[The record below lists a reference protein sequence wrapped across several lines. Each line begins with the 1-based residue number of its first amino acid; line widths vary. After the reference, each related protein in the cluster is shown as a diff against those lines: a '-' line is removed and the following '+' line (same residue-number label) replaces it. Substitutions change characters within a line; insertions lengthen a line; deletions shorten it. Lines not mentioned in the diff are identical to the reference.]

1 MSGHQKTQQNARPQK
16 SERASKPEKQTGQ
29 KVDPQQMLEAP
40 ETMRPED
47 ILAAQQ
53 SLGNQVVQRAVDKD
67 PKRESATDEQGNLLP
82 ELSDAINQSRGGGA
96 PLPGDVQSEAKKSL
110 GRSFKD
116 VRLHTD
122 EQADQI
128 SRRISA
134 RAFTIGK
141 DIFFKKGAYAPGSS
155 QGRETLI
162 HELTH
167 VVQQSG
173 GKGSSGTLKLGDPGS
188 AMEQQADKLGKKAVQ
203 GVTKSSSA
211 QVQRMPAEEEELQ
224 MQSEEEEEML
234 QMQSEEEE
242 ELQMQGEEEELQ
254 MQPDASGVVQ
264 RKWVK
269 DGDEWKKEDTP
280 TENPATKT
288 KAPARNQLKMLNTA
302 IGAGEMLGKEG
313 EIERGGK
320 KIAANPWKTP
330 GMTDKQSTD
339 VGQTSR
345 KKYETNTELLKKTGG
360 TDEGKA
366 EKNSADRMKAIEKS
380 EGPEMGP
387 EAKRSKAFSDDM
399 KQNYTAEKDQAAK
412 KKAEEKEKFEKT
424 VPGQRI
430 MLVNKLKDPNTS
442 STELKKIEEKLTKLH
457 KANPQLIKDAKAERS
472 NKLKEAA
479 QRGDDKAYDQMS
491 SEEAAEEESAKAE
504 KEKNPS
510 KAKKF
515 GGFMKKAGL
524 GLAKGIG
531 GMIADQGKDG
541 LKHFLGVDTGKDDDD
556 DDEKE
561 EKKGKKG
568 GKPDKGGGGDG
579 GSAVGTIMEKYAE
592 VVEENKKLKAMLEKK
607 GA

>member
-16 SERASKPEKQTGQ
+16 SDRVSKPEKQTGQ

-53 SLGNQVVQRAVDKD
+53 ALGNQVVQRAVDKD

-82 ELSDAINQSRGGGA
+82 ELSDAINQSRGGGS

-203 GVTKSSSA
+203 GVTKSSTA
-211 QVQRMPAEEEELQ
+211 QVQRMP
-224 MQSEEEEEML
+224 SEEEEL

-254 MQPDASGVVQ
+254 MQPEEEEELQMQGEEEEEMLQMQQVEEEELQMQPDTAIVQ
-264 RKWVK
+264 RKWVQ
-269 DGDEWKKEDTP
+269 DGDEWKKVDDKEDAP
-280 TENPATKT
+280 KRSS
-288 KAPARNQLKMLNTA
+288 KAGSKAAVKAGKMLGDEAPLSLPGLDRKQKKAVNET
-302 IGAGEMLGKEG
+302 GK
-313 EIERGGK
+313 
-320 KIAANPWKTP
+320 
-330 GMTDKQSTD
+330 
-339 VGQTSR
+339 
-345 KKYETNTELLKKTGG
+345 KKYETNTALLKEVGSGGKKTDMSKIDKVEKDRQDKL
-360 TDEGKA
+360 DELKPGIKA
-366 EKNSADRMKAIEKS
+366 EK
-380 EGPEMGP
+380 
-387 EAKRSKAFSDDM
+387 EAVS
-399 KQNYTAEKDQAAK
+399 NK
-412 KKAEEKEKFEKT
+412 KTEENEKFEKT
-424 VPGQRI
+424 IPGQRLKL
-430 MLVNKLKDPNTS
+430 MKTLKDPNAKPD
-442 STELKKIEEKLTKLH
+442 EIKKAKEKLSTLH
-457 KANPQLIKDAKAERS
+457 KGAFSEKDFKAAGAERS
-472 NKLKEAA
+472 KALEEAA
-479 QRGDDKAYDQMS
+479 QRGDDKAYEQMQ
-491 SEEAAEEESAKAE
+491 SEKATEQAE

-531 GMIADQGKDG
+531 GIIADQGKDG

-561 EKKGKKG
+561 EKKDKKG
-568 GKPDKGGGGDG
+568 GKPAKGGGGDG

>member
-29 KVDPQQMLEAP
+29 KVDPLQMLEAP

-53 SLGNQVVQRAVDKD
+53 ALGNQVVQRAVDKD

-82 ELSDAINQSRGGGA
+82 ELSDTINQSRGEGS

-173 GKGSSGTLKLGDPGS
+173 SKGSSGTLKLGDPGS

-234 QMQSEEEE
+234 QMES
-242 ELQMQGEEEELQ
+242 EEEELQ
-254 MQPDASGVVQ
+254 MQPVEEEELQMQPVEEEELQMQDDDDD
-264 RKWVK
+264 W
-269 DGDEWKKEDTP
+269 DTDSEP
-280 TENPATKT
+280 KGEMTRPSPQEMKMLSSKLVMQMGKQPEKT
-288 KAPARNQLKMLNTA
+288 KQKVNTSPENTETEKPGSRLESMPPQARLKIMLNQKDMAKKGKESALKEVKGKSEDMNLGSEDHMKRLNALEERNQKHVKSFYNAEQKAGTSGFLN
-302 IGAGEMLGKEG
+302 
-313 EIERGGK
+313 
-320 KIAANPWKTP
+320 
-330 GMTDKQSTD
+330 QS
-339 VGQTSR
+339 
-345 KKYETNTELLKKTGG
+345 
-360 TDEGKA
+360 
-366 EKNSADRMKAIEKS
+366 I
-380 EGPEMGP
+380 
-387 EAKRSKAFSDDM
+387 
-399 KQNYTAEKDQAAK
+399 AK
-412 KKAEEKEKFEKT
+412 KKTEEEAQTKEKS
-424 VPGQRI
+424 
-430 MLVNKLKDPNTS
+430 VNDTKAKWMNTLRDPNAS
-442 STELKKIEEKLTKLH
+442 SADIEKAKKRLQTLH
-457 KANPQLIKDAKAERS
+457 KDSVSDKEFEEANKQRKAALE
-472 NKLKEAA
+472 EAA
-479 QRGDDKAYDQMS
+479 KSGDDKAFERME
-491 SEEAAEEESAKAE
+491 SEKTAEEEE
-504 KEKNPS
+504 KKKNPS

-568 GKPDKGGGGDG
+568 GKPAKGGGGDG

-607 GA
+607 EA